1 MRYALQRRK
10 QLIFTV
16 LLILAAMSAA
26 ACASRGGPIKTA
38 QDGAQVIAESVL
50 LIDQEERALFRQG
63 LVDQALHDRLG
74 RTVISL
80 LYAARGYE
88 RAVAAEPT
96 GRAGILAAGQAVLTA
111 LEDLEQGLPPAVRP
125 GLAQAINA
133 IRAAV
138 KQGGTT

>member
-1 MRYALQRRK
+1 MRYAVQRK
-10 QLIFTV
+10 TYLILTA
-16 LLILAAMSAA
+16 LLILAMATT

-96 GRAGILAAGQAVLTA
+96 ARAGILAAGAAVLTA
-111 LEDLEQGLPPAVRP
+111 LEDFEQGLPPAVRP